1 VKKQEQ
7 IIAEIKITKL
17 LLGTIYPFIPKADPR
32 YTTQRLCEK
41 TLEIIETIENP
52 LLNK

>member
-17 LLGTIYPFIPKADPR
+17 LLGTLYPFIPEAELG

-41 TLEIIETIENP
+41 TLEIIETIESP

>member
-17 LLGTIYPFIPKADPR
+17 LLGTIYPFIPKVDPGC
-32 YTTQRLCEK
+32 TTQRLCEK
-41 TLEIIETIENP
+41 TLEIIETID
-52 LLNK
+52 K

>member
-7 IIAEIKITKL
+7 IIAVVKITKL
-17 LLGTIYPFIPKADPR
+17 LLGTIYPFIPEAVPGF
-32 YTTQRLCEK
+32 TTQRLCEK
-41 TLEIIETIENP
+41 TLETIENL